1 MLGGVV
7 DAMSIDMSQK
17 LDGHFNSLQA
27 HFRPVEARVQA
38 LKDEQAYLHAM
49 SRQAESSRTGTYFDA
64 RQSTRLAHQ
73 DRIRRVPKIVSWSEL
88 QKTPNTKSIIRDT

>member
-1 MLGGVV
+1 MLGGVI

-27 HFRPVEARVQA
+27 HFRPVKARVQA

-49 SRQAESSRTGTYFDA
+49 SRHAESSRTGTYSDT
-64 RQSTRLAHQ
+64 REHTRLAHQ
-73 DRIRRVPKIVSWSEL
+73 DRIRGIPKIVNWSEL
-88 QKTPNTKSIIRDT
+88 QNTSKYKSIIRAT